1 MILSAMVESEP
12 VIQARN
18 VSKTFGAVRVLNRLN
33 LSFVAGEITLLLG
46 ANGAGKS
53 TLLRILAGL
62 ARADSGS
69 IDRTTRRIGFL
80 SHQSFLYSRLT
91 VAENIKLFSE
101 VTERQQVEPI
111 LSRWGLSASAKI
123 LVGDLS
129 RGTQARVGL
138 ARAFLAS
145 PEVLLLDEPSSNLD
159 ERGTELLL
167 TAMRDERERAG
178 SKLVSIVATHDLH
191 RLRSIADRIVVLS
204 AGEVLADTGSKA
216 TPDDIDRIVGF
227 YREANR

>member
-12 VIQARN
+12 VIQVRN

-69 IDRTTRRIGFL
+69 IDRTTGRIGFL

-129 RGTQARVGL
+129 RGIQARVGL

>member
-12 VIQARN
+12 VIQVRN

-69 IDRTTRRIGFL
+69 IDRTTGRIGFL
-80 SHQSFLYSRLT
+80 SQQSFLYSRLT

-145 PEVLLLDEPSSNLD
+145 PDVLLLDEPSSNLD

>member
-12 VIQARN
+12 VIQVRN

-69 IDRTTRRIGFL
+69 IDRTTGRIGFL
-80 SHQSFLYSRLT
+80 SQQSFLYSRLT

-145 PEVLLLDEPSSNLD
+145 PDVLLLDEPSSNLD

-191 RLRSIADRIVVLS
+191 RLRSIADRIVVMS

>member
-12 VIQARN
+12 VIQVRN

-69 IDRTTRRIGFL
+69 IDRTTGRIGFL

-111 LSRWGLSASAKI
+111 LSRWGLSASAEI

>member
-69 IDRTTRRIGFL
+69 IDRTMGRIGFL

>member
-12 VIQARN
+12 VIQVRN

-69 IDRTTRRIGFL
+69 IDRTTGRIGFL

-129 RGTQARVGL
+129 RGTQARVGR

>member
-12 VIQARN
+12 VIQVRN

-69 IDRTTRRIGFL
+69 IDRTTGRIGFL

-129 RGTQARVGL
+129 RGIQARVGL

-191 RLRSIADRIVVLS
+191 RLRSIADRIVGLS

>member
-12 VIQARN
+12 VIQIRN

-69 IDRTTRRIGFL
+69 IDRTTGRIGFL

-123 LVGDLS
+123 
-129 RGTQARVGL
+129 
-138 ARAFLAS
+138 
-145 PEVLLLDEPSSNLD
+145 
-159 ERGTELLL
+159 
-167 TAMRDERERAG
+167 
-178 SKLVSIVATHDLH
+178 
-191 RLRSIADRIVVLS
+191 
-204 AGEVLADTGSKA
+204 
-216 TPDDIDRIVGF
+216 
-227 YREANR
+227 